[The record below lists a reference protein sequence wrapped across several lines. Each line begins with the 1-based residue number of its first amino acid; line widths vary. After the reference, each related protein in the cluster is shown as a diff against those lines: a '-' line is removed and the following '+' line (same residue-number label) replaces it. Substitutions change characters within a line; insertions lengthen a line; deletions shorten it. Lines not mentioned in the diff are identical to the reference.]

1 MSEHKTINGDTP
13 SQAPYALSRAG
24 FMKNWVAILIPT
36 VVAVSCAPLW
46 YVASLSAA
54 MAMVLVLIDQRK
66 AVHAY
71 LIKPSYGPKYQ
82 RLARVWLALAG
93 VSVAAATLS
102 LGAHILHV

>member
-1 MSEHKTINGDTP
+1 
-13 SQAPYALSRAG
+13 
-24 FMKNWVAILIPT
+24 
-36 VVAVSCAPLW
+36 
-46 YVASLSAA
+46 